1 MGIAKGVSALPRR
14 VRPPQRDP
22 PTSATTG
29 NNWLRSIR
37 HYTPGGESV
46 AADASRQAAA
56 QRVATLRHRSD
67 LRSRAGLGDRAKR
80 WLVQMSSRAVPSRP
94 TWSESRW
101 SKKTLVPVSIAA
113 MAVIWSAGDEC
124 SVWTHQV
131 GSGRADRSVPP
142 RPAAEVLIILWLL
155 RSGRRVQRAVNPP
168 C

>member
-1 MGIAKGVSALPRR
+1 M
-14 VRPPQRDP
+14 
-22 PTSATTG
+22 
-29 NNWLRSIR
+29 
-37 HYTPGGESV
+37 
-46 AADASRQAAA
+46 
-56 QRVATLRHRSD
+56 
-67 LRSRAGLGDRAKR
+67 
-80 WLVQMSSRAVPSRP
+80 PSRP